1 MFRLIRT
8 GAPWLTLS
16 FASQVIRGAVVMSI
30 VVLDHCNI
38 RRKGASMRWTWKPVL
53 SSPEGAKYRAIADA
67 IAAAIN
73 SGELRPGERL
83 PPQRDL
89 SFRMEVSVQTVF
101 QAYAELER
109 RGLVS
114 GEVGRGTYVRYANLD
129 KVPGSIVDKREEDF
143 LDFSTI
149 APIVGEAHVQALRD
163 MLAVLSKSRGL
174 EPLLSNRPI
183 VGLHHHRSLGADW
196 LKALGLK
203 ASSETILIT
212 NGCQHGLW
220 VALASLTEPG
230 DVVASD
236 HLVDSSVITS
246 STILKL
252 QLRGLASDSSGVLP
266 DAFAALC
273 SRERVKV
280 LCLTPTLNNP
290 TASFMDEVRR
300 RAIAEIARKFNVWI
314 IEDDVFGPLV
324 EKGPPPIAAFAPE
337 RTCYATSFSK
347 SVMHSLRTGY
357 LLVPEDLVS
366 RAVSRLRTTG
376 WMSNSFGAE
385 ISCRWLS
392 DGTTAELIA
401 WQRQKLG
408 QRHKILERALKD
420 FQKNTNSTSLHVWLS
435 LPGLWRTGPFIEE
448 ARRRGVL
455 ITGPDPFIVG
465 READPHA
472 VRLTIGDSVREDDD
486 FKRGIETLAQLLSS
500 DAGSCLPHI

>member
-1 MFRLIRT
+1 
-8 GAPWLTLS
+8 
-16 FASQVIRGAVVMSI
+16 
-30 VVLDHCNI
+30 
-38 RRKGASMRWTWKPVL
+38 MRWTWKPVL
-53 SSPEGAKYRAIADA
+53 SSSAGARYQAIADA
-67 IAAAIN
+67 IAAAID

-89 SFRMEVSVQTVF
+89 SFRMGVSVQTVF
-101 QAYAELER
+101 RAYAELER

-129 KVPGSIVDKREEDF
+129 KVPGSIVDKREEDV
-143 LDFSTI
+143 LDFSTM
-149 APIVGEAHVQALRD
+149 APIVGEKHVPALRD
-163 MLAVLSKSRGL
+163 MLAALSKSREL
-174 EPLLSNRPI
+174 ESLLSHRPI

-196 LKALGLK
+196 LKTLGLK
-203 ASSETILIT
+203 ASAETILIT

-220 VALASLTEPG
+220 VALASVTEPG
-230 DVVASD
+230 DVIASD

-252 QLRGLASDSSGVLP
+252 QLRGLASDEGGVLP

-273 SRERVKV
+273 GRERVSA
-280 LCLTPTLNNP
+280 LCLTPTLSNP
-290 TASFMDEVRR
+290 TASFMDEDRR
-300 RAIAEIARKFNVWI
+300 WAIAEIARKFNVWI

-324 EKGPPPIAAFAPE
+324 EKKPPPMAAIAPE

-357 LLVPEDLVS
+357 LLVPEELVS

-376 WMSNSFGAE
+376 WMSNSFVAE

-401 WQRQKLG
+401 WQRQKLA
-408 QRHKILERALKD
+408 QRHKMLGRALKD
-420 FQKNTNSTSLHVWLS
+420 VKNNTHPTSLHVWLP
-435 LPGLWRTGPFIEE
+435 LPGLWRTGPFVEE

-455 ITGPDPFIVG
+455 VTGPDPFIVG

-472 VRLTIGDSVREDDD
+472 VRLTIGDSVRDDDD
-486 FKRGIETLAQLLSS
+486 FKRGVETLSQLLAS
-500 DAGSCLPHI
+500 DPEPGLPPV

>member
-1 MFRLIRT
+1 
-8 GAPWLTLS
+8 
-16 FASQVIRGAVVMSI
+16 
-30 VVLDHCNI
+30 
-38 RRKGASMRWTWKPVL
+38 MRWTWKPVL
-53 SSPEGAKYRAIADA
+53 SSSAGARYQAMADA
-67 IAAAIN
+67 IAAAIA

-89 SFRMEVSVQTVF
+89 SFRMGVSVQTVF
-101 QAYAELER
+101 RAYAELER

-129 KVPGSIVDKREEDF
+129 KVPGSIVDKREEDV
-143 LDFSTI
+143 LDFSTM
-149 APIVGEAHVQALRD
+149 APIVGEKHVPALRD
-163 MLAVLSKSRGL
+163 MLAALSKSREL
-174 EPLLSNRPI
+174 ESLLSHRPI

-196 LKALGLK
+196 VKTLGLK
-203 ASSETILIT
+203 ASAETILIT

-220 VALASLTEPG
+220 VALASVTEPG
-230 DVVASD
+230 DVIASD

-252 QLRGLASDSSGVLP
+252 QLRGLASDQAGVLP

-273 SRERVKV
+273 GRERVSA

-290 TASFMDEVRR
+290 TASFMDEDRR
-300 RAIAEIARKFNVWI
+300 RAIAAIARKFNVWI

-324 EKGPPPIAAFAPE
+324 EKKPPPMAALAPE

-357 LLVPEDLVS
+357 LLVPEELVS

-376 WMSNSFGAE
+376 WMSNSFVAE

-401 WQRQKLG
+401 WQRQKLA
-408 QRHKILERALKD
+408 QRHKILGRALTD
-420 FQKNTNSTSLHVWLS
+420 VEKNTHPTSLHVWLP
-435 LPGLWRTGPFIEE
+435 LPGLWRTGPFVEE
-448 ARRRGVL
+448 ARRKGVL
-455 ITGPDPFIVG
+455 VTGPDPFIVG

-472 VRLTIGDSVREDDD
+472 VRLTIGDSVRDDDD
-486 FKRGIETLAQLLSS
+486 FKRGVETLSQLLAS
-500 DAGSCLPHI
+500 DPEPGLPPV